1 MAVLF
6 DLSDEI
12 TLIDQAPD
20 HYGVEVE
27 DFFYAVRT
35 CGMLAAICSV
45 FEAER
50 IEKGVVISA
59 YGKLCVHEIQVR
71 ESGNG
76 GLISLGSQSLEKAS
90 HGAIERFFAGPADN
104 PESWVGVIRH
114 VFHHERAI
122 LQMVDFTGRLRSE
135 WGEFLRVRKER
146 LGF

>member
-1 MAVLF
+1 MAALF

-20 HYGVEVE
+20 NYGVEVE

-59 YGKLCVHEIQVR
+59 YGKFCLHEIQVR
-71 ESGNG
+71 EGGSG
-76 GLISLGSQSLEKAS
+76 GLISLGSQSLEDKAP
-90 HGAIERFFAGPADN
+90 HGACDRFFAGPSDA
-104 PESWVGVIRH
+104 PASWAGVVRH
-114 VFHHERAI
+114 VFHHEGPSSRWSTSP
-122 LQMVDFTGRLRSE
+122 VG
-135 WGEFLRVRKER
+135 
-146 LGF
+146 